1 MTPTRLPH
9 DPHTLAPE
17 FADALRVDPVMDR
30 RAFIGNLALGTL
42 VVPRV
47 ASAQPARKVARIG
60 LLGFSVPI
68 ADMSGPEPRAAG
80 INVFL
85 RGLRE
90 LGRVYGQD
98 FVTEARGGESDS
110 SMWPGQAA
118 ELVRLQVDVIVCT
131 GIQTWALKQATS
143 TIPIVMA
150 GNGDPVG
157 EGLIQSLAHP
167 GGNITGL
174 TDQGRELF
182 GKRLEMLKE
191 LVPSAK
197 SVAIIATAPDQRF
210 RMSVEAPAGKLG
222 LKVLWFEIREPSDI
236 DGAFKSATQ
245 AGAGSVLVAGMRI
258 TLPHARRVAEQAAAS
273 RLPAM
278 YLIKPY
284 VEAGGLISYNA
295 DIIDMWRR
303 AAVFV
308 DKILKGA
315 KPADLPVEQANKF
328 ELVINLKTAK
338 ALGLTIPPSLL
349 ARADEVI
356 Q

>member
-1 MTPTRLPH
+1 
-9 DPHTLAPE
+9 
-17 FADALRVDPVMDR
+17 
-30 RAFIGNLALGTL
+30 
-42 VVPRV
+42 
-47 ASAQPARKVARIG
+47 
-60 LLGFSVPI
+60 
-68 ADMSGPEPRAAG
+68 
-80 INVFL
+80 
-85 RGLRE
+85 
-90 LGRVYGQD
+90 
-98 FVTEARGGESDS
+98 
-110 SMWPGQAA
+110 MWPVQAA
-118 ELVRLQVDVIVCT
+118 ELVRLQVEVIVCT
-131 GIQTWALKQATS
+131 GIQTRVLKEATS

-174 TDQGRELF
+174 TDQSRELL

-197 SVAIIATAPDQRF
+197 SVAIITTAPDQRF
-210 RMSVEAPAGKLG
+210 RMSIEAFAGKLR
-222 LKVLWFEIREPSDI
+222 LKVLWFEIREPSDLE
-236 DGAFKSATQ
+236 GAFKAATQ

-258 TLPHARRVAEQAAAS
+258 TLPHARQVAELAAAS

-295 DIIDMWRR
+295 DIVDMWRR
-303 AAVFV
+303 AAVYV
-308 DKILKGA
+308 DKILKGV
-315 KPADLPVEQANKF
+315 KPADLPVDQANKF
-328 ELVINLKTAK
+328 ELVVNLKTAK

-349 ARADEVI
+349 QRADEVI